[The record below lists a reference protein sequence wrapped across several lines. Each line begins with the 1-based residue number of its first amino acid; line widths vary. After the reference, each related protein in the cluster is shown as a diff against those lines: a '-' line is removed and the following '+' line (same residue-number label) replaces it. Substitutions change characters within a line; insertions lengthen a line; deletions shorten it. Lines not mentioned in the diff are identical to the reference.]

1 MSAKE
6 LQEMENPVTRGAKAA
21 ESMPKLSEPS
31 ATGLAS
37 VEDLGGPT
45 PENYK
50 PDNDSAKL
58 KPASVK
64 TVRDIVNRGAKA
76 ADAMQ
81 SLGKEASYEETE
93 TESEGDQLDEG
104 LPYSRVVV
112 PPSGDAAYKA
122 GGGDAAMKKKGQTR
136 DQVIKQGQDNYVRSA
151 KKTLG
156 AGFEP
161 EGELVEESPVDIEE
175 DLAAL
180 FGGEELSEEFQERAK
195 TIFEAALTAKVNE
208 VQEELAKE
216 YEATLSEHLE
226 GVKQELIERVD
237 AYLEY
242 VSDEWL
248 KENALEVE
256 HGLKTEMTESFLSG
270 MKGLFEDHYVHI
282 PEDKYDVLESMV
294 SKLDEMENR
303 LNEQIEKNISL
314 NKRLG
319 ESTADGI
326 FREVAEGLAQT
337 QKEKLYSLA
346 EGVEFEGEDAYREK
360 LVTLKESY
368 FPNNKAAQT
377 SNKAETLS
385 EGVSAEGID
394 VSNSMAS
401 YLKALGMGQ

>member
-21 ESMPKLSEPS
+21 ESMPKLSEPT
-31 ATGLAS
+31 ATGLAA

-58 KPASVK
+58 KPAAVK
-64 TVRDIVNRGAKA
+64 TVKDIVNRGAKA

-81 SLGKEASYEETE
+81 SIGTEVLKQGDEPEVEETQE
-93 TESEGDQLDEG
+93 
-104 LPYSRVVV
+104 VV
-112 PPSGDAAYKA
+112 AE
-122 GGGDAAMKKKGQTR
+122 Q
-136 DQVIKQGQDNYVRSA
+136 
-151 KKTLG
+151 
-156 AGFEP
+156 E
-161 EGELVEESPVDIEE
+161 VEETTEEPTLNIEE

-180 FGGEELSEEFQERAK
+180 FGGEELSEQFQEKAK
-195 TIFEAALTAKVNE
+195 TIFEAAVTAKVNE
-208 VQEELAKE
+208 VQEEMAKE

-226 GVKQELIERVD
+226 GVKTELVERVD

-256 HGLKTEMTESFLSG
+256 HGLKTEMTQSFLSG
-270 MKGLFEDHYVHI
+270 MKSLFEDHYVHI
-282 PEDKYDVLESMV
+282 PDEKYDVLESMV
-294 SKLDEMENR
+294 SKLDEMEGR

-326 FREVAEGLAQT
+326 FHEIAEGLATT
-337 QKEKLYSLA
+337 QKEKLHSLA

-360 LVTLKESY
+360 LVTLRESY
-368 FPNNKAAQT
+368 FPSGKAAQT

-385 EGVSAEGID
+385 EGVSDETVD
-394 VSNSMAS
+394 VTNSMAS
-401 YLKALGMGQ
+401 YLRALGKAN

>member
-21 ESMPKLSEPS
+21 ESMPKLSEPT

-58 KPASVK
+58 KPAAVK
-64 TVRDIVNRGAKA
+64 TVKDIVNRGAKG

-81 SLGKEASYEETE
+81 SVGEEIEEEEVISELLDKPMKKAHKTSSGQQRYTTGDGKTTGPAGAALYGAARKVLGKEEVETDEE
-93 TESEGDQLDEG
+93 LIDE
-104 LPYSRVVV
+104 
-112 PPSGDAAYKA
+112 
-122 GGGDAAMKKKGQTR
+122 
-136 DQVIKQGQDNYVRSA
+136 N
-151 KKTLG
+151 
-156 AGFEP
+156 P
-161 EGELVEESPVDIEE
+161 EYDIEE

-180 FGGEELSEEFQERAK
+180 FGGEELSEEFQLKAK
-195 TIFEAALTAKVNE
+195 TIFEAAVTAKVNE

-216 YEATLSEHLE
+216 YEATLSENLE
-226 GVKQELIERVD
+226 AVKQELVERVD

-282 PEDKYDVLESMV
+282 PEDKYNVLESMV

-368 FPNNKAAQT
+368 FPSNKAAQT

-385 EGVSAEGID
+385 EGLSNEGID
-394 VSNSMAS
+394 VTNSMAS
-401 YLKALGMGQ
+401 YLKALGMGK